1 MLKIYNIKDK
11 REYLNEVA
19 TLTQKEWGEAC
30 NLKSEFD
37 KRVNTKIDKIIKNLD
52 NKYYCKLILLD
63 KDKLVRFYF
72 YISYRWRRKM

>member
-1 MLKIYNIKDK
+1 MLKVYNIKDK
-11 REYLNEVA
+11 REYLKEVA
-19 TLTQKEWGEAC
+19 TLTQNEWGKPC

-37 KRVNTKIDKIIKNLD
+37 KRVNNKIDKIIKNLD

-63 KDKLVRFYF
+63 NDKLVRFYF